1 MAEDQRKPEE
11 LGYGKTKASRN
22 EGKSVSYNILVT
34 GGAGYLGSTMVP
46 EFLNTGHK
54 VTVLDNFMY
63 GQNSLAPACH
73 HPNFNVVRGDVR
85 VDTTMLPLMKKAD
98 VIIPL
103 AAYVGAPLCNRD
115 PVGATTVNHDA
126 IMMMLKNLSKDQIV
140 LMPTTN
146 SAYGTGDENNFCT
159 EESPLRPISQYAIEK
174 VEIEEELMQHPNA
187 ISFRLATVFGM
198 SPRMRID
205 LLVNDFTYRAVH
217 DRFVVLFES
226 HFKRNYIHVRDVT
239 RVFLHAIDYYKNM
252 KGEIYNVGLSEA
264 NLSKK
269 ELCQVIQKHLQD
281 FFFLEAPFGKDP
293 DQRNYI
299 VSNAKIE
306 ATGFSPAFSLKTGI
320 QELIKGYTMIN
331 NTRYGN
337 V

>member
-1 MAEDQRKPEE
+1 M
-11 LGYGKTKASRN
+11 GH
-22 EGKSVSYNILVT
+22 NILVT

-46 EFLNTGHK
+46 ELLKAGHK
-54 VTVLDNFMY
+54 VTVLDNFVY
-63 GQNSLAPACH
+63 GQNSLAHVCH
-73 HPNFNVVRGDVR
+73 DPNFKVVWGDIQLK
-85 VDTTMLPLMKKAD
+85 DTVLSLMKEAD

-103 AAYVGAPLCNRD
+103 AALVGAPLCKRD
-115 PVGATTVNHDA
+115 PVRATSVNRDA
-126 IMMMLKNLSKDQIV
+126 ILMMFKLASKSQMI

-146 SAYGTGDENNFCT
+146 SAYGTGDKNNYCT
-159 EESPLRPISQYAIEK
+159 EESELRPITQYAKEK
-174 VEIEEELMQHPNA
+174 VEVERELMKHGSA

-205 LLVNDFTYRAVH
+205 LLVNDFTYRAVY

-239 RVFLHAIDYYKNM
+239 RAFLHAIDNFDRM
-252 KGEIYNVGLSEA
+252 KGQVYNVGLSDA

-269 ELCQVIQKHLQD
+269 ELCAAIQKQVSD
-281 FFFLEAPFGKDP
+281 FVFVEAAVGKDP
-293 DQRNYI
+293 DQRDYI

-306 ATGFSPAFSLKTGI
+306 AAGFKPRYSIHEGI
-320 QELIKGYTMIN
+320 SELIKGYTMIK

>member
-1 MAEDQRKPEE
+1 M
-11 LGYGKTKASRN
+11 
-22 EGKSVSYNILVT
+22 SYNILVT

-46 EFLNTGHK
+46 DLLSAGHK
-54 VTVLDNFMY
+54 VTVLDNLMFK
-63 GQNSLAPACH
+63 QTSLNHVCIN
-73 HPNFNVVRGDVR
+73 PNFSFVRGDIR
-85 VDTTMLPLMKKAD
+85 VESVIAPLMKKAD

-103 AAYVGAPLCNRD
+103 AALVGAPMCTQD
-115 PVGATTVNHDA
+115 PVGATTINHDA
-126 IMMMLKNLSKDQIV
+126 ITLMIKLLSKEQIV

-174 VEIEEELMQHPNA
+174 VGIEKELMQHENTV
-187 ISFRLATVFGM
+187 SFRLATVFGM

-205 LLVNDFTYRAVH
+205 LLVNDFTYRAIY
-217 DRFVVLFES
+217 DGFVVLFES
-226 HFKRNYIHVRDVT
+226 HFKRNYIHVRDVS
-239 RVFLHAIDYYKNM
+239 RVFQHTLNNYDKM
-252 KGEIYNVGLSEA
+252 KGQIYNVGLTDA
-264 NLSKK
+264 NVSKW
-269 ELCQVIQKHLQD
+269 ELCEHIQKQVPN
-281 FFFLEAPFGKDP
+281 FSFLEAPVGKDP

-306 ATGFSPAFSLKTGI
+306 ATGFKPTYSLDMGI
-320 QELIKGYTMIN
+320 TDLIKGYTMIK

>member
-1 MAEDQRKPEE
+1 M
-11 LGYGKTKASRN
+11 N
-22 EGKSVSYNILVT
+22 YNILVT

-46 EFLNTGHK
+46 DLLNAGHK

-63 GQNSLAPACH
+63 KQTSLNHVCHNQNFS
-73 HPNFNVVRGDVR
+73 VVKGDIR
-85 VDTTMLPLMKKAD
+85 VEKIIAPLMKKAD

-103 AAYVGAPLCNRD
+103 AALVGAPMCTLD

-126 IMMMLKNLSKDQIV
+126 ISLMIKLLSKEQIV

-174 VEIEEELMQHPNA
+174 VEIEKQLMQHENTV
-187 ISFRLATVFGM
+187 SFRLATVFGM

-205 LLVNDFTYRAVH
+205 LLVNDFTYRAVY
-217 DRFVVLFES
+217 DSFVVLFES
-226 HFKRNYIHVRDVT
+226 HFKRNYIHVRDVS
-239 RVFLHAIDYYKNM
+239 RVFQHTLNNYDKM
-252 KGEIYNVGLSEA
+252 KGQVFNVGLTDA
-264 NLSKK
+264 NVSKW
-269 ELCQVIQKHLQD
+269 ELCEHIKKQIPNFVFIDSQV
-281 FFFLEAPFGKDP
+281 GKDP

-306 ATGFSPAFSLKTGI
+306 ATGFKPAHSLDMGI
-320 QELIKGYTMIN
+320 ADLIKGYTMIKN
-331 NTRYGN
+331 SRYGN

>member
-1 MAEDQRKPEE
+1 MFINQQERDM
-11 LGYGKTKASRN
+11 SM
-22 EGKSVSYNILVT
+22 SYNILVT

-46 EFLNTGHK
+46 DLVQLGYK
-54 VTVLDNFMY
+54 VTVLDSFMY
-63 GQNSLAPACH
+63 KQASLNHVCH
-73 HPNFNVVRGDVR
+73 HPNFSVLKGDIRIESV
-85 VDTTMLPLMKKAD
+85 MAPLIKKAD
-98 VIIPL
+98 IVIPL
-103 AAYVGAPLCNRD
+103 AALVGAPMCSQD

-126 IMMMLKNLSKDQIV
+126 IILMLKLLSKQQLV

-146 SAYGTGDENNFCT
+146 SAYGTGDKDNFCT
-159 EESPLRPISQYAIEK
+159 EDSPLNPISIYAKEKVAIEK
-174 VEIEEELMQHPNA
+174 DLMQRENA

-205 LLVNDFTYRAVH
+205 LLVNDFTYRAVY

-226 HFKRNYIHVRDVT
+226 SFKRNYVHVRDVS
-239 RVFLHAIDYYKNM
+239 RVFQHAIENFDEM
-252 KGEIYNVGLSEA
+252 KGQIFNVGLSDA
-264 NLSKK
+264 NVSKR
-269 ELCQVIQKHLQD
+269 ELCEHIQKQVPD
-281 FFFLEAPFGKDP
+281 FVFLDAPVGKDP

-306 ATGFSPAFSLKTGI
+306 AAGFKPIYSLDAGI
-320 QELIKGYTMIN
+320 SDLIKGYTMIK

>member
-1 MAEDQRKPEE
+1 M
-11 LGYGKTKASRN
+11 SF
-22 EGKSVSYNILVT
+22 NILVT

-46 EFLNTGHK
+46 DLLAAGHN
-54 VTVLDNFMY
+54 VTVLDNFMFK
-63 GQNSLAPACH
+63 QTSLNHCCH
-73 HPNFNVVRGDVR
+73 HSKFRVVKGDIR
-85 VDTTMLPLMKKAD
+85 VERTMAKLMNEAD

-103 AAYVGAPLCNRD
+103 AALVGAPLCSLD

-126 IMMMLKNLSKDQIV
+126 IKLMLKLLSKDQIV

-146 SAYGTGDENNFCT
+146 SAYGTGDENNYCT

-174 VEIEEELMQHPNA
+174 VEIEKELMDHANS

-205 LLVNDFTYRAVH
+205 LLVNDFTYRAVY

-226 HFKRNYIHVRDVT
+226 HFKRNYIHVRDVS
-239 RVFLHAIDYYKNM
+239 RVFQHALNNFDKM
-252 KGEIYNVGLSEA
+252 KGQIYNVGLSDA
-264 NLSKK
+264 NVSKK
-269 ELCQVIQKHLQD
+269 ELCEHIHKQLPD
-281 FFFLEAPFGKDP
+281 FIFIEAPVGKDP

-306 ATGFSPAFSLKTGI
+306 ATGFKPEFSLDRGI
-320 QELIKGYTMIN
+320 AELIKGYTMIR